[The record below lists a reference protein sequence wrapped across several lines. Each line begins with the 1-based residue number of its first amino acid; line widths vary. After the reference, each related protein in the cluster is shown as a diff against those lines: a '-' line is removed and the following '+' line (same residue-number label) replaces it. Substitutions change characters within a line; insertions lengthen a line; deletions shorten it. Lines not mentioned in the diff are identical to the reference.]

1 MGGGM
6 AQLFAENG
14 VEVSLEDPSEEAMD
28 AIIESAKRQGFGDKI
43 NKFKGEFSFLQ
54 LLSHS

>member
-1 MGGGM
+1 MIGCGSMGGGM

-28 AIIESAKRQGFGDKI
+28 GIIESAKRQGFGDRIK
-43 NKFKGEFSFLQ
+43 KFKGDL
-54 LLSHS
+54 